1 MIYNTITKGR
11 NVNIRPVLSQ
21 SHPVQVNVSLFLV
34 YIQEFDEVKGK
45 LGLTGI
51 AYVKWR
57 DETVS
62 FMRGIPIGSYVIFKM

>member
-1 MIYNTITKGR
+1 
-11 NVNIRPVLSQ
+11 
-21 SHPVQVNVSLFLV
+21 VSLFLV

-62 FMRGIPIGSYVIFKM
+62 ASSLYTCFSCGQSVNLKTRF